1 MSLFLSFFILL
12 ALLFLLFVLARLLT
26 KTLYRLFFLLSN
38 NRKASIHL
46 LAYFL
51 IPGTLVHEIS
61 HLLIAGILGVRTGEL
76 SIIPQIEEKEVKT
89 GTLKIAKVDP
99 FRRTLIGLAPT
110 LVGSGL
116 IVFISLFLLKLETLN
131 LKTILELSHSPL
143 NFLFFYLVTTIAL
156 SMFSSRKDLEAVFI
170 PLFILACLSIAF
182 YLSGWQ
188 INFSKKII
196 EVLTTLLKNLNLAF
210 LLAIL
215 LESCLLFATRLFLL
229 ISQRLLKKYVKIG

>member
-1 MSLFLSFFILL
+1 VIISLGLFCLLLISLFFLSH
-12 ALLFLLFVLARLLT
+12 LLT
-26 KTLYRLFFLLSN
+26 KTLYLLFFLLTN

-61 HLLIAGILGVRTGEL
+61 HFLIAGILGVRTGEL
-76 SIIPQIEEKEVKT
+76 SIIPQIEGKEVKT
-89 GTLKIAKVDP
+89 GTLKIAQVDP

-110 LVGSGL
+110 LVGSSL

-143 NFLFFYLVTTIAL
+143 NFLFFYLLTTIAL

-188 INFSKKII
+188 INFSKKIV
-196 EVLTTLLKNLNLAF
+196 EVLTILLKNLNLAF

-215 LESCLLFATRLFLL
+215 LESCLLLAARLFLL